1 MLELVKWLVRVHV
14 IEITIINGGDRSI
27 KSDPS
32 EPETNLGPNLIGNTY
47 IAINIDEPAQ
57 FGYKMIRL
65 ASLSQCEFFSSPIAG
80 VAGTKGSL
88 ARAGSPILDRLLL
101 CVAAAIT
108 CLALAAN
115 QVNSRP
121 RIQPASAR
129 ETSRRRPKVATLA
142 TESDTPE
149 QTTASAAAS
158 STGHCGKLAS
168 QPGGR

>member
-101 CVAAAIT
+101 CVAAVWRQPGEF
-108 CLALAAN
+108 AA
-115 QVNSRP
+115 QD
-121 RIQPASAR
+121 SAR
-129 ETSRRRPKVATLA
+129 ERARNFSPQAQSGHSRDRKRHA
-142 TESDTPE
+142 
-149 QTTASAAAS
+149 
-158 STGHCGKLAS
+158 
-168 QPGGR
+168 